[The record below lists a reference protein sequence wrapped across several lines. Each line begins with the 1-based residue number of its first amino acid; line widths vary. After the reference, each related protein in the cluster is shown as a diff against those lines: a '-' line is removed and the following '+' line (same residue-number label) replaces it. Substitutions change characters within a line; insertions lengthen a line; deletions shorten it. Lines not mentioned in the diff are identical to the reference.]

1 MNECIIS
8 LPHYVPR
15 PFLATGS
22 FLARFTKVEFREY
35 SCARPTKRVI
45 SDVNWWVSGF
55 AHIRR
60 DVKVVFFFFIL

>member
-22 FLARFTKVEFREY
+22 FLARFTKEPQLSFG
-35 SCARPTKRVI
+35 SRPTKRVI

-60 DVKVVFFFFIL
+60 DVKYL